1 VFAHLNR
8 LSYGLIICDNKKLKS
23 LLIFGFLNPL
33 RNVLFRSSNIP
44 THPSKLW
51 SKALARPVVIE
62 NMKKYLRL
70 IVSLVV
76 AGYLQPVLS
85 AQDLLPPETTIEQAV
100 DHYIQAEQATGN
112 ITPAP
117 QADDYI
123 LLRRTMLDLIGRI
136 PTVAEV
142 EAYVADEDPEKRVK
156 LVDRLMQQPEFV
168 EQLAYDLNNV
178 LAPAGKTDLELYLA
192 DALNNSKGWGN
203 IFADM
208 IYGNYEEEMPKQA
221 MQFVNLRINDIDN
234 LTNATSAL
242 FFGVNISCAKCHDHP
257 LVSEWTQ
264 AHFYGMKSFFN
275 RSFSNGDFVA
285 ERAYGEIKYAN
296 TNGEQL
302 DAKLMFLSGSVIEE
316 PEPVLLDDEA
326 KKKEKAELEKLKK
339 DKKPAPAPEFSR
351 RAQLIEIALR
361 ENDRD
366 YFSKNLVNRMW
377 NRIYGHGLVMPLDQM
392 HPENPPSHP
401 DLLDW
406 LARDTYTNDY
416 NIPRLIRGLILSK
429 TYSQNSVYGGEK
441 RPAKFWFAM
450 ANVKPMSPRQYAA
463 ALALASRNPAH
474 FDDPNEAVS
483 RIRNE
488 VKAHRGWERKFVVP
502 GERFQVS
509 VDEAL
514 LFSNADEFKDKIKVA
529 NDRLGGE
536 LAAIESDEAL
546 VQRAIKTVYSRPA
559 TAEELEAISAYVAAR
574 SDRREEAISQ
584 IVWALLT
591 SSELRFNH

>member
-1 VFAHLNR
+1 M
-8 LSYGLIICDNKKLKS
+8 NKFV
-23 LLIFGFLNPL
+23 LL
-33 RNVLFRSSNIP
+33 V
-44 THPSKLW
+44 
-51 SKALARPVVIE
+51 
-62 NMKKYLRL
+62 
-70 IVSLVV
+70 VSLSTI
-76 AGYLQPVLS
+76 GLLQAALQ
-85 AQDLLPPETTIEQAV
+85 AQDLLPSETTIEEAV

-112 ITPAP
+112 IQPAS
-117 QADDYI
+117 QVDDYI

-142 EAYVADEDPEKRVK
+142 EAYVTSKDPQKRVK
-156 LVDRLMQQPEFV
+156 LVDRLIQQPEFI
-168 EQLAYDLNNV
+168 EQLAYDLNNI

-192 DALNNSKGWGN
+192 DALDKGKGWDH
-203 IFADM
+203 IFTDM

-221 MQFVNLRINDIDN
+221 MQFVNLRINDLDN
-234 LTNATSAL
+234 LSNATSAL

-285 ERAYGEIKYAN
+285 ERAYGEIKYA
-296 TNGEQL
+296 TTSGEQL
-302 DAKLMFLSGSVIEE
+302 DAQLMFLTGSVIEE
-316 PEPVLLDDEA
+316 PEPVILDDEA
-326 KKKEKAELEKLKK
+326 KKKEKADFEQLKK
-339 DKKPAPAPEFSR
+339 DKKPVPAPEFSR
-351 RAQLIEIALR
+351 RAQLIQIALR

-366 YFSKNLVNRMW
+366 YFAKNLANRMW
-377 NRIYGHGLVMPLDQM
+377 NRIYGYGLVMPLDQM

-406 LARDTYTNDY
+406 LARDTYANGYD
-416 NIPRLIRGLILSK
+416 IQRLVRGLVLSK
-429 TYSQNSVYGGEK
+429 TYSQSSVYQGAM
-441 RPAKFWFAM
+441 RPAEFWFAT

-474 FDDPNEAVS
+474 FDDPNEAAS
-483 RIRNE
+483 RIQNE

-514 LFSNADEFKDKIKVA
+514 LFSNANEFKDKTKVA

-536 LAAIESDEAL
+536 LAAIESNEEM
-546 VQRAIKTVYSRPA
+546 VQRAIKAVYSRPA
-559 TAEELEAISAYVAAR
+559 TAEELEAISAYVEAR
-574 SDRREEAISQ
+574 GDRREEAISQ

>member
-1 VFAHLNR
+1 M
-8 LSYGLIICDNKKLKS
+8 LKFLPERNYPF
-23 LLIFGFLNPL
+23 LL
-33 RNVLFRSSNIP
+33 NIP

-51 SKALARPVVIE
+51 SEALARPVFTE
-62 NMKKYLRL
+62 NMKKYLSL
-70 IVSLVV
+70 IVSLVA
-76 AGYLQPVLS
+76 AGYMQPLLK

-112 ITPAP
+112 IAPAP
-117 QADDYI
+117 QVDDYI

-156 LVDRLMQQPEFV
+156 LVDHLMQQPEFI
-168 EQLAYDLNNV
+168 EQLAYDLNNI

-192 DALNNSKGWGN
+192 DALNNRKGWDN

-285 ERAYGEIKYAN
+285 ERAYGAIKYAN

-302 DAKLMFLSGSVIEE
+302 DAKLMFLTGSVIEE
-316 PEPVLLDDEA
+316 PEPVVLDDEA
-326 KKKEKAELEKLKK
+326 KKKEKAVLEQLKK

-406 LARDTYTNDY
+406 LARDTYINDY
-416 NIPRLIRGLILSK
+416 NIQRLVRGLILSK
-429 TYSQNSVYGGEK
+429 TYSQHSVYDGEK
-441 RPAKFWFAM
+441 RPAKFWFAT

-483 RIRNE
+483 RIQNE

-502 GERFQVS
+502 GEKFQVS

-514 LFSNADEFKDKIKVA
+514 LFSNADEFKDKTKVA
-529 NDRLGGE
+529 KDRLGGE
-536 LAAIESDEAL
+536 LAAIESNEAL

-559 TAEELEAISAYVAAR
+559 TAEELEAISAYIAAR

>member
-1 VFAHLNR
+1 MVF
-8 LSYGLIICDNKKLKS
+8 
-23 LLIFGFLNPL
+23 
-33 RNVLFRSSNIP
+33 
-44 THPSKLW
+44 T
-51 SKALARPVVIE
+51 E
-62 NMKKYLRL
+62 TMKKYLPF
-70 IVSLVV
+70 IVVLVSV
-76 AGYLQPVLS
+76 AFKQSALR
-85 AQDLLPPETTIEQAV
+85 AQDLLPPETTIQEAV
-100 DHYIQAEQATGN
+100 DHYIQAEQATGK
-112 ITPAP
+112 IVPAA
-117 QADDYI
+117 QVDDYI
-123 LLRRTMLDLIGRI
+123 LLRRTMLDLVGRI

-142 EAYVADEDPEKRVK
+142 ESYVADEDPEKRVK

-168 EQLAYDLNNV
+168 AQLAYDLNNI
-178 LAPAGKTDLELYLA
+178 LAPAGKNDLELYLV
-192 DALNNSKGWGN
+192 DALEGNKGWDT
-203 IFADM
+203 IFTDM
-208 IYGNYEEEMPKQA
+208 IYGNYQEEMAKQA
-221 MQFVNLRINDIDN
+221 MQFVNLRINDLDN

-285 ERAYGEIKYAN
+285 ERAYGEIKYA
-296 TNGEQL
+296 TTSGEQL
-302 DAKLMFLSGSVIEE
+302 DAELMFLTGSVIEE
-316 PEPVLLDDEA
+316 PEPVVLDDEA
-326 KKKEKAELEKLKK
+326 KKKEKADFEQLKK
-339 DKKPAPAPEFSR
+339 DKKPAPAPDFSR

-361 ENDRD
+361 DNDRD
-366 YFSKNLVNRMW
+366 YFAKNLVNRMW
-377 NRIYGHGLVMPLDQM
+377 NRIYGHGIVMPLDQM

-406 LARDTYTNDY
+406 LARDTYTNGYDLR
-416 NIPRLIRGLILSK
+416 RLVRGLVLAD
-429 TYSQNSVYGGEK
+429 TYSQSSTYDGEK
-441 RPAKFWFAM
+441 RPAKFWFAS

-474 FDDPNEAVS
+474 FEDPNEAVG
-483 RIRNE
+483 RIQSE
-488 VKAHRGWERKFVVP
+488 VKAHRGWENKFVVP

-514 LFSNADEFKDKIKVA
+514 LFSNADEFKDKTKVA

-536 LAAIESDEAL
+536 LAAIESNEEL
-546 VQRAIKTVYSRPA
+546 VQRAIKTVYSRLA
-559 TAEELEAISAYVAAR
+559 TTEELEAISAYIEAR

>member
-1 VFAHLNR
+1 M
-8 LSYGLIICDNKKLKS
+8 
-23 LLIFGFLNPL
+23 IFGFLNPL

-377 NRIYGHGLVMPLDQM
+377 NRMYGHGLVMPLDQM

>member
-1 VFAHLNR
+1 M
-8 LSYGLIICDNKKLKS
+8 IICDNKKLKS

-33 RNVLFRSSNIP
+33 RNVIFRSSNIP

-377 NRIYGHGLVMPLDQM
+377 NRMYGHGLVMPLDQM

-416 NIPRLIRGLILSK
+416 NIQRLIRGLILSK

>member
-1 VFAHLNR
+1 M
-8 LSYGLIICDNKKLKS
+8 IICDNKKLKS

-33 RNVLFRSSNIP
+33 RNVIFRSSNIP

-377 NRIYGHGLVMPLDQM
+377 NRMYGHGLVMPLDQM

-416 NIPRLIRGLILSK
+416 NIQRLIRGLILSK

-559 TAEELEAISAYVAAR
+559 TPEELEAISAYVAAR

>member
-1 VFAHLNR
+1 M
-8 LSYGLIICDNKKLKS
+8 
-23 LLIFGFLNPL
+23 IFGFLNPS
-33 RNVLFRSSNIP
+33 RNVLSRSLNIP

-51 SKALARPVVIE
+51 STALARPVFTK
-62 NMKKYLRL
+62 NMKKYSRL

-85 AQDLLPPETTIEQAV
+85 AQDLLSPETTIEQAV

-112 ITPAP
+112 IAPAP

-168 EQLAYDLNNV
+168 EQLAYDLNNI

-302 DAKLMFLSGSVIEE
+302 DAKLMFLTGSVIEE
-316 PEPVLLDDEA
+316 PEPLLLDDEA
-326 KKKEKAELEKLKK
+326 KKKEKAELEKFKK

-406 LARDTYTNDY
+406 LARDTYNNDY
-416 NIPRLIRGLILSK
+416 NIQRLIRGLILSK
-429 TYSQNSVYGGEK
+429 TYSQDSVYGGEK
-441 RPAKFWFAM
+441 RPAKFWFAT

-514 LFSNADEFKDKIKVA
+514 LFSNADEFKDKTKVA

-536 LAAIESDEAL
+536 LAAIESNEAL

>member
-1 VFAHLNR
+1 M
-8 LSYGLIICDNKKLKS
+8 IICDNKRVKS

-33 RNVLFRSSNIP
+33 RNVLFRSPNIP

-85 AQDLLPPETTIEQAV
+85 AQDLLPPEATIEQAV

-339 DKKPAPAPEFSR
+339 DKKPTPAPEFSR

-377 NRIYGHGLVMPLDQM
+377 NRMYGHGLVMPLDQM

>member
-1 VFAHLNR
+1 M
-8 LSYGLIICDNKKLKS
+8 
-23 LLIFGFLNPL
+23 IFGFLNPL

-377 NRIYGHGLVMPLDQM
+377 NRMYGHGLVMPLDQM

-416 NIPRLIRGLILSK
+416 NIQRLIRGLILSK

>member
-1 VFAHLNR
+1 M
-8 LSYGLIICDNKKLKS
+8 IICDNKKLKS
-23 LLIFGFLNPL
+23 LLIFGFLNRL
-33 RNVLFRSSNIP
+33 RNVIFRSSNIP

-377 NRIYGHGLVMPLDQM
+377 NRMYGHGLVMPLDQM

>member
-8 LSYGLIICDNKKLKS
+8 LSDGLIICDNKRVKS

-33 RNVLFRSSNIP
+33 RNVIFRSSNIP

-377 NRIYGHGLVMPLDQM
+377 NRMYGHGLVMPLDQM

-416 NIPRLIRGLILSK
+416 NIQRLIRGLILSK

-514 LFSNADEFKDKIKVA
+514 LFSNADEFKDKIKVT

>member
-1 VFAHLNR
+1 M
-8 LSYGLIICDNKKLKS
+8 IICDNKKLKS

-377 NRIYGHGLVMPLDQM
+377 NRMYGHGLVMPLDQM

-416 NIPRLIRGLILSK
+416 NIQRLIRGLILSK

-559 TAEELEAISAYVAAR
+559 TPEELEAISAYVAAR

>member
-1 VFAHLNR
+1 M
-8 LSYGLIICDNKKLKS
+8 
-23 LLIFGFLNPL
+23 IFGFLNPL

-44 THPSKLW
+44 TYPSKLW

-178 LAPAGKTDLELYLA
+178 LAPAGKTDLEIYLA

-377 NRIYGHGLVMPLDQM
+377 NRMYGHGLVMPLDQM

-416 NIPRLIRGLILSK
+416 NIQRLIRGLILSK

-559 TAEELEAISAYVAAR
+559 TPEELEAISAYVAAR

>member
-1 VFAHLNR
+1 M
-8 LSYGLIICDNKKLKS
+8 
-23 LLIFGFLNPL
+23 IFGFLNPL

-316 PEPVLLDDEA
+316 PEPLLLDDEA

-377 NRIYGHGLVMPLDQM
+377 NRMYGHGLVMPLDQM

>member
-1 VFAHLNR
+1 MLKFLPERNYPFLLN
-8 LSYGLIICDNKKLKS
+8 
-23 LLIFGFLNPL
+23 
-33 RNVLFRSSNIP
+33 VP

-51 SKALARPVVIE
+51 SEALARPVFTE
-62 NMKKYLRL
+62 NMKKYLSL
-70 IVSLVV
+70 IVSLVA
-76 AGYLQPVLS
+76 AGYMQPVLK

-112 ITPAP
+112 IAPAP
-117 QADDYI
+117 QVDDYI

-156 LVDRLMQQPEFV
+156 LVDHLMQQPEFI
-168 EQLAYDLNNV
+168 EQLAYDLNNI

-192 DALNNSKGWGN
+192 DALNNRKGWDN

-285 ERAYGEIKYAN
+285 ERAYGAIKYAN

-302 DAKLMFLSGSVIEE
+302 DAKLMFLTGSVIEE
-316 PEPVLLDDEA
+316 PEPVVLDDEA
-326 KKKEKAELEKLKK
+326 KKKEKAVLEQLKK

-406 LARDTYTNDY
+406 LARDTYINDY
-416 NIPRLIRGLILSK
+416 NIQRLVRGLILSK
-429 TYSQNSVYGGEK
+429 TYSQHSVYDGEK
-441 RPAKFWFAM
+441 RPAKFWFAT

-483 RIRNE
+483 RIQNE

-502 GERFQVS
+502 GEKFQVS

-514 LFSNADEFKDKIKVA
+514 LFSNADEFKDKTKVA
-529 NDRLGGE
+529 KDRLGGE
-536 LAAIESDEAL
+536 LAAIESNEAL

-559 TAEELEAISAYVAAR
+559 TAEELEAISAYIAAR

>member
-1 VFAHLNR
+1 M
-8 LSYGLIICDNKKLKS
+8 IICDNKRVKS

-33 RNVLFRSSNIP
+33 RNVIFRSSNIP

-377 NRIYGHGLVMPLDQM
+377 NRMYGHGLVMPLDQM

-416 NIPRLIRGLILSK
+416 NIQRLIRGLILSK

>member
-1 VFAHLNR
+1 
-8 LSYGLIICDNKKLKS
+8 
-23 LLIFGFLNPL
+23 LIFGFLNPS
-33 RNVLFRSSNIP
+33 RNVLSRSLNIP

-51 SKALARPVVIE
+51 STALARPVFTK
-62 NMKKYLRL
+62 NMKKYSRL

-85 AQDLLPPETTIEQAV
+85 AQDLLSPETTIEQAV

-112 ITPAP
+112 IAPAP

-168 EQLAYDLNNV
+168 EQLAYDLNNI

-302 DAKLMFLSGSVIEE
+302 DAKLMFLTGSVIEE
-316 PEPVLLDDEA
+316 PEPLLLDDEA
-326 KKKEKAELEKLKK
+326 KKKEKAELEKFKK

-406 LARDTYTNDY
+406 LARDTYNNDY
-416 NIPRLIRGLILSK
+416 NIQRLIRGLILSK
-429 TYSQNSVYGGEK
+429 TYSQDSVYGGEK
-441 RPAKFWFAM
+441 RPAKFWFAT

-514 LFSNADEFKDKIKVA
+514 LFSNADEFKDKTKVA

-536 LAAIESDEAL
+536 LAAIESNEAL

>member
-1 VFAHLNR
+1 
-8 LSYGLIICDNKKLKS
+8 
-23 LLIFGFLNPL
+23 LIFGFLNPSW
-33 RNVLFRSSNIP
+33 NVLSRSLNIP

-51 SKALARPVVIE
+51 STALARPVFTK
-62 NMKKYLRL
+62 NMKKYSRL

-85 AQDLLPPETTIEQAV
+85 AQDLLSPETTIEQAV

-168 EQLAYDLNNV
+168 EQLAYDLNNI

-302 DAKLMFLSGSVIEE
+302 DAKLMFLTGSVIEE
-316 PEPVLLDDEA
+316 PEPLLLDDEA

-406 LARDTYTNDY
+406 LARDTYNNDY
-416 NIPRLIRGLILSK
+416 NIQRLIRGLILSK
-429 TYSQNSVYGGEK
+429 TYSQDSVYGGEK
-441 RPAKFWFAM
+441 RPAKFWFAT

-514 LFSNADEFKDKIKVA
+514 LFSNADEFKDKTKVA

-536 LAAIESDEAL
+536 LAAIESNEAL

>member
-1 VFAHLNR
+1 M
-8 LSYGLIICDNKKLKS
+8 IICDNKKLKS

-33 RNVLFRSSNIP
+33 RNVIFRSSNIP

-377 NRIYGHGLVMPLDQM
+377 NRMYGHGLVMPLDQM

-416 NIPRLIRGLILSK
+416 NIQRLIRGLILSK

-559 TAEELEAISAYVAAR
+559 TTEELEAISAYVAAR

>member
-1 VFAHLNR
+1 M
-8 LSYGLIICDNKKLKS
+8 IICDNKKLKS

-85 AQDLLPPETTIEQAV
+85 AQDLLPPEATIEQAV

-339 DKKPAPAPEFSR
+339 DKKPTPAPEFSR

-377 NRIYGHGLVMPLDQM
+377 NRMYGHGLVMPLDQM

>member
-1 VFAHLNR
+1 M
-8 LSYGLIICDNKKLKS
+8 LKFLPERNYPF
-23 LLIFGFLNPL
+23 LL
-33 RNVLFRSSNIP
+33 NIP

-51 SKALARPVVIE
+51 SEALARPVFTE
-62 NMKKYLRL
+62 NMKKYLSL
-70 IVSLVV
+70 IVSLVA
-76 AGYLQPVLS
+76 AGYMQPVLK

-112 ITPAP
+112 IAPAP
-117 QADDYI
+117 QVDDYI

-156 LVDRLMQQPEFV
+156 LVDHLMQQPEFI
-168 EQLAYDLNNV
+168 EQLAYDLNNI

-192 DALNNSKGWGN
+192 DALNNRKGWDN

-285 ERAYGEIKYAN
+285 ERAYGAIKYAN

-302 DAKLMFLSGSVIEE
+302 DAKLMFLTGSVIEE
-316 PEPVLLDDEA
+316 PEPVVLDDEA
-326 KKKEKAELEKLKK
+326 KKKEKAVLEQLKK

-406 LARDTYTNDY
+406 LARDTYINDY
-416 NIPRLIRGLILSK
+416 NIQRLVRGLILSK
-429 TYSQNSVYGGEK
+429 TYSQHSVYGGEK
-441 RPAKFWFAM
+441 RPAKFWFAT

-483 RIRNE
+483 RIQNE

-502 GERFQVS
+502 GEKFQVS

-514 LFSNADEFKDKIKVA
+514 LFSNADEFKDKTKVA
-529 NDRLGGE
+529 KDRLGGE
-536 LAAIESDEAL
+536 LAAIESNEVL

-559 TAEELEAISAYVAAR
+559 TAEELKAISAYIVAR

>member
-1 VFAHLNR
+1 M
-8 LSYGLIICDNKKLKS
+8 
-23 LLIFGFLNPL
+23 IFGFLNPL
-33 RNVLFRSSNIP
+33 RNVLFRSLNIP

-51 SKALARPVVIE
+51 AKALARPVVIE

-377 NRIYGHGLVMPLDQM
+377 NRMYGHGLVMPLDQM

-416 NIPRLIRGLILSK
+416 NIQRLIRGLILSK

-474 FDDPNEAVS
+474 FDDPNEAGS

-488 VKAHRGWERKFVVP
+488 VQAHRGWERKFVVP

>member
-1 VFAHLNR
+1 M
-8 LSYGLIICDNKKLKS
+8 IICDNKKLKS

-44 THPSKLW
+44 TYPSKLW

-326 KKKEKAELEKLKK
+326 KKIEKAELEKLKK
-339 DKKPAPAPEFSR
+339 DKKPVPAPEFSR

-377 NRIYGHGLVMPLDQM
+377 NRMYGHGLVMPLDQM

-416 NIPRLIRGLILSK
+416 NIQRLIRGLILSK

>member
-1 VFAHLNR
+1 
-8 LSYGLIICDNKKLKS
+8 
-23 LLIFGFLNPL
+23 
-33 RNVLFRSSNIP
+33 
-44 THPSKLW
+44 
-51 SKALARPVVIE
+51 
-62 NMKKYLRL
+62 MKKYLLL
-70 IVSLVV
+70 IVSLVL
-76 AGYLQPVLS
+76 AGYMQPALK

-168 EQLAYDLNNV
+168 EQLAYDLNNI

-302 DAKLMFLSGSVIEE
+302 DAKLMFLTGSVIEE
-316 PEPVLLDDEA
+316 PEPLLLDDEA

-416 NIPRLIRGLILSK
+416 NLQRLVRGLILSK
-429 TYSQNSVYGGEK
+429 TYSQHSVYGGEK
-441 RPAKFWFAM
+441 RPAKFWFAT

-483 RIRNE
+483 RIQNE

-502 GERFQVS
+502 GEKFQVS

-514 LFSNADEFKDKIKVA
+514 LFSNADEFKDKTKVA

-536 LAAIESDEAL
+536 LAAIESNEAL

-559 TAEELEAISAYVAAR
+559 TAEELEAISAYIAAR

>member
-1 VFAHLNR
+1 M
-8 LSYGLIICDNKKLKS
+8 IICDNKRVKS

-33 RNVLFRSSNIP
+33 RNVIFRSSNIP

-377 NRIYGHGLVMPLDQM
+377 NRMYGHGLVMPLDQM

-416 NIPRLIRGLILSK
+416 NIQRLIRGLILSK

-559 TAEELEAISAYVAAR
+559 TPEELEAISAYVAAR

>member
-1 VFAHLNR
+1 M
-8 LSYGLIICDNKKLKS
+8 KS

-33 RNVLFRSSNIP
+33 RNVLFRSPNIP

-85 AQDLLPPETTIEQAV
+85 AQDLLPPEATIEQAV

-339 DKKPAPAPEFSR
+339 DKKPTPAPEFSR

-377 NRIYGHGLVMPLDQM
+377 NRMYGHGLVMPLDQM

-546 VQRAIKTVYSRPA
+546 VQRAIRTVYSRPA